1 MGLDVEWLS
10 VAISLKVFVAEEFTS
25 IGHNFV
31 PDSAAEA
38 RIVPETFQLTLN
50 DYFFNEL
57 GE

>member
-10 VAISLKVFVAEEFTS
+10 VAISLKVCVAEEFTS

-31 PDSAAEA
+31 PDWEAEA

-50 DYFFNEL
+50 D
-57 GE
+57 